1 MSDKAGAA
9 ILSVGSYVPD
19 KIVTNDDLSET
30 IETSDEWIFSRTGIH
45 ERRIA
50 RDDEYTSDMA
60 IAAAKLALER
70 AELEPKDIDYILVG
84 TASPDNQF
92 PNTACWVQ
100 KGMGMGDCP
109 ALDVSTACAGFV
121 YALEV
126 GAALLAGG
134 AYRKILV
141 IGAEKLSCITNWEDR
156 DSCILFGDGAGAAVL
171 GISSDRGQILCSRT
185 GARFDFDALSLP
197 AGGSRLPAS
206 HETVEA
212 KQHAITLNG
221 RAVYKFAVQ
230 KFAEMTREACARVGI
245 TPDDV
250 ALIVPHQ
257 ANVNIIES
265 AMKRVDVPM
274 EKVVLN
280 MDRFGNTSSASIP
293 IALDEGVRDGR
304 IQRGEYLLLL
314 AFGGGLS
321 WGYSMIKW

>member
-1 MSDKAGAA
+1 MEFDVSDKAGAA
-9 ILSVGSYVPD
+9 ILSIGSYVPD
-19 KIVTNDDLSET
+19 KIVTNDDLSSL

-100 KGMGMGDCP
+100 KGMDMGDCP

-126 GAALLAGG
+126 GAALLTGGADG

-156 DSCILFGDGAGAAVL
+156 DSCILFGDGETFDY
-171 GISSDRGQILCSRT
+171 DRDTDRW
-185 GARFDFDALSLP
+185 
-197 AGGSRLPAS
+197 
-206 HETVEA
+206 
-212 KQHAITLNG
+212 
-221 RAVYKFAVQ
+221 
-230 KFAEMTREACARVGI
+230 M
-245 TPDDV
+245 
-250 ALIVPHQ
+250 
-257 ANVNIIES
+257 IES
-265 AMKRVDVPM
+265 
-274 EKVVLN
+274 
-280 MDRFGNTSSASIP
+280 
-293 IALDEGVRDGR
+293 
-304 IQRGEYLLLL
+304 
-314 AFGGGLS
+314 
-321 WGYSMIKW
+321 